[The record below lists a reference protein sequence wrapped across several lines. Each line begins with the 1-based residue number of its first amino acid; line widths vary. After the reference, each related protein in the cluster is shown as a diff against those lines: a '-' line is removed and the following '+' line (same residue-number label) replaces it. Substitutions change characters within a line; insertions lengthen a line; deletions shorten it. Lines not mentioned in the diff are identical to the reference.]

1 MAESATDVVNL
12 IKAQHEQVKGLLT
25 RVATGSGSEL
35 ESAFCD
41 LRRMIVVHET
51 AEEEVVYPAL
61 RASGAEGQRVVE
73 ERTKEEQH
81 GTEVLSKLEDAG
93 VSSGQFST
101 MFEQFRTAVLNHA
114 EAEEATVLPLLQRTQ
129 SEEQLRKMASAF
141 EVAEKA
147 APTHA
152 HPHTGT
158 SAVSNMVTGPAVAM
172 IDRVRDAL
180 RKS

>member
-1 MAESATDVVNL
+1 MADYTNDVVDL

-25 RVATGSGSEL
+25 RVATGSGADL

-41 LRRMIVVHET
+41 LRRMLVVHET

-61 RASGAEGQRVVE
+61 RASGAEGQRVSE
-73 ERTKEEQH
+73 ERTREEQK
-81 GTEVLSKLEDAG
+81 GTEVLSKLEDLD
-93 VSSGQFST
+93 VSSGQFTT
-101 MFEQFRTAVLNHA
+101 MFEEFRTAILSHA
-114 EAEEATVLPLLQRTQ
+114 EAEEATVLPLLRSTQ
-129 SEEQLRKMASAF
+129 SADNLQKMASAF
-141 EVAEKA
+141 QLAEKA

-158 SAVSNMVTGPAVAM
+158 SAVSNMVTGPAIAM